1 MTSCGARSVIAD
13 TAMKQAAY
21 NGVSAVLPQG
31 QSASTRHGDSHT
43 DASSC
48 NARAL
53 TLLIASEVRFVRES
67 LSEILARENANL
79 VLGLCGDFGEV
90 LSLSREL
97 RPDMVLLDAAVRD
110 GPAMVRRLRE
120 TLGAIRVVVFAIT
133 ESVDSV
139 LPWAEA
145 GVAGYIPNTAATA
158 DLRAIVAD
166 ISAGRQICSPLVA
179 AGMLQRIGEVGTA
192 AARTSRGS
200 DALTPRELEIVRLIS
215 SGLSNKEIA
224 RRLDIG
230 LATTKSHVHNALA
243 KLNLQRRGQVATWM
257 HAGPPR
263 T

>member
-1 MTSCGARSVIAD
+1 
-13 TAMKQAAY
+13 MKQAAY
-21 NGVSAVLPQG
+21 NGVSAALPQW
-31 QSASTRHGDSHT
+31 QSASIRHGDPHAGPNSH
-43 DASSC
+43 

-67 LSEILARENANL
+67 LAEILAREDANL
-79 VLGLCGDFGEV
+79 VLGLCADPAEI
-90 LSLSREL
+90 LSLCREL
-97 RPDMVLLDAAVRD
+97 RPDMVLLDAAIRD

-120 TLGAIRVVVFAIT
+120 TLVAMGVVVFAVT

-145 GVAGYIPNTAATA
+145 GVTGYIPNSAATA

-166 ISAGRQICSPLVA
+166 IRAGRQICSPLVA
-179 AGMLQRIGEVGTA
+179 AGMLQRIGETGA
-192 AARTSRGS
+192 AARHGRSS

-257 HAGPPR
+257 HAGSPR